1 MLILTYLLID
11 KTAAIPYHYTMFSKL
26 TTRTKRLYVQI
37 AATVLTFSYF
47 LAPVLKYIP
56 CPTLTC
62 YACPLSVFACPIGT
76 LQHFV
81 ILGVF
86 PFFLLGILFL
96 VGTLVGRWAC
106 GYLCP
111 FGLFQDILARI
122 RKQKFDPPS
131 WLGWG
136 RYVSLFGAAVIIPAL
151 THEPWFSKLC
161 PVGTLEAGIPI
172 VVTAFIKVKLLGR
185 FATELSMLGWLFWL
199 KILLLAL
206 TVGAA
211 IYIKRPFC
219 RFICPLGGIFGMFSR
234 VSLLQIK
241 VDQYETSD
249 KADCKKLCPV
259 DIDITRDPASSD
271 CIRCLQCT
279 KCPGVK
285 LEKPIKTIN
294 RTKASVKTILPRKH

>member
-1 MLILTYLLID
+1 MLNLTYLLID
-11 KTAAIPYHYTMFSKL
+11 KIAAIPYHYTMFSKL

-37 AATVLTFSYF
+37 AAAVFTFSYF
-47 LAPVLKYIP
+47 LAPILKYIP

-62 YACPLSVFACPIGT
+62 YACPLAVFACPIGT

-81 ILGVF
+81 IIGVF

-96 VGTLVGRWAC
+96 VGAAVGRWTC

-122 RKQKFDPPS
+122 RKKKLDPPS

-136 RYVSLFGAAVIIPAL
+136 RYVSLFGVAIIIPAL

-161 PVGTLEAGIPI
+161 PVGTIEAGVPY
-172 VVTAFIKVKLLGR
+172 VAAALLKIKLPGQPFDALG
-185 FATELSMLGWLFWL
+185 MVGNLFWL
-199 KILLLAL
+199 KIFLLAL
-206 TVGAA
+206 TIAAA

-219 RFICPLGGIFGMFSR
+219 RYICPLGGIFGMFSR

-241 VDQYETSD
+241 VDQYETSE
-249 KADCKKLCPV
+249 KVDCKKLCPV
-259 DIDITRDPASSD
+259 DMDITQDPASAK
-271 CIRCLQCT
+271 CIRCMQCT

>member
-1 MLILTYLLID
+1 MRQASLLNLAYLLID
-11 KTAAIPYHYTMFSKL
+11 KTAAIPYHYIMFSKL

-81 ILGVF
+81 IVGVF

-96 VGTLVGRWAC
+96 IGALVGRWVC

-111 FGLFQDILARI
+111 FGLFQDLLAKVR
-122 RKQKFDPPS
+122 RKKFDPPS

-136 RYVSLFGAAVIIPAL
+136 RYVSLFGVAVIIPAL

-161 PVGTLEAGIPI
+161 PVGTIEAGIPY
-172 VVTAFIKVKLLGR
+172 VAAALLKVKLPGQPFDALG
-185 FATELSMLGWLFWL
+185 MVGNLFWL
-199 KILLLAL
+199 KIFLLAL
-206 TVGAA
+206 TIVAA
-211 IYIKRPFC
+211 IHIKRPFC

-234 VSLLQIK
+234 ISLLQIK
-241 VDQYETSD
+241 VDQFETSE
-249 KADCKKLCPV
+249 KVDCKKLCPV
-259 DIDITRDPASSD
+259 DMDITHDPASAD

-285 LEKPIKTIN
+285 LEKTIKSS
-294 RTKASVKTILPRKH
+294 KKES

>member
-1 MLILTYLLID
+1 VRDKKEKEHIKSPIGGPIYFID
-11 KTAAIPYHYTMFSKL
+11 KIAAIPYHYTMFSKL

-37 AATVLTFSYF
+37 AATVFTFSYF

-81 ILGVF
+81 IIGVF

-96 VGTLVGRWAC
+96 IGAVVGRWAC

-111 FGLFQDILARI
+111 FGLFQELLAKF
-122 RKQKFDPPS
+122 RKKKFDLPS

-136 RYVSLFGAAVIIPAL
+136 RYVSLFGVAIIIPAL

-161 PVGTLEAGIPI
+161 PVGTIEAGIPY
-172 VVTAFIKVKLLGR
+172 VAAALLKIKLPGQPFDALG
-185 FATELSMLGWLFWL
+185 MVGNLFWL
-199 KILLLAL
+199 KVFLLAL
-206 TVGAA
+206 TIAAA

-219 RFICPLGGIFGMFSR
+219 RYICPLGAIFGMFNR
-234 VSLLQIK
+234 FSLLQIK
-241 VDQYETSD
+241 VNRECVSE
-249 KADCKKLCPV
+249 KSDCKKLCPV
-259 DIDITRDPASSD
+259 DIDIRRDPVSAK
-271 CIRCLQCT
+271 CIRCMQCT

-285 LEKPIKTIN
+285 L
-294 RTKASVKTILPRKH
+294 

>member
-1 MLILTYLLID
+1 
-11 KTAAIPYHYTMFSKL
+11 MFSKL

-37 AATVLTFSYF
+37 AATVFTFSYF
-47 LAPVLKYIP
+47 LAPILKYIP

-62 YACPLSVFACPIGT
+62 YACPLAMFACPIGT

-81 ILGVF
+81 IIGVF

-96 VGTLVGRWAC
+96 IGALVGRWAC

-122 RKQKFDPPS
+122 RKKKLDPPS
-131 WLGWG
+131 WLSWG
-136 RYVSLFGAAVIIPAL
+136 RYVSLFGVAIIIPAL

-161 PVGTLEAGIPI
+161 PVGTIEAGIPY
-172 VVTAFIKVKLLGR
+172 VAAALLKIKLPGQPFDALG
-185 FATELSMLGWLFWL
+185 MVGNLFWL
-199 KILLLAL
+199 KIFLLAL
-206 TVGAA
+206 TIAAA

-219 RFICPLGGIFGMFSR
+219 RYICPLGGIFGMFSR

-241 VDQYETSD
+241 VDQYETSE
-249 KADCKKLCPV
+249 KVDCKKLCPV
-259 DIDITRDPASSD
+259 DMDITQDPGSAD

-285 LEKPIKTIN
+285 LEKPIKLLKKEI
-294 RTKASVKTILPRKH
+294 